1 MRPSDP
7 LDTYLLRVLCG
18 VITERSVSRTAL
30 RLNQTQPAISAALK
44 RLREVFGDPLLVRE
58 KTGMV
63 PTERAL
69 QLVEHARAALSE
81 IDKLLGDA
89 GAFDPYNTTQTFRIG
104 SPDYLAGAFM
114 ADIAQTLRRDTRK
127 ARLLVHALGP
137 EYDFERALAT
147 GELDVVIGNWPQ
159 PPEQLHLKLI
169 LEDDI
174 VCLVSKANPLARK
187 GLTSDSY
194 LRATHVVPMPYSLTQ
209 KGVIDTHL
217 STLRVARDARVVVQS
232 FNMAPYLLPDTDLVF
247 TTSRHFAQYYAKLLP
262 LAILPAPIDF
272 PRMRFYQ
279 LWHDRSHRSPAHSWF
294 RDMVTGAGRR
304 LQDDTKPQ
312 ASVTTTAIARRP
324 TSHGI

>member
-1 MRPSDP
+1 M
-7 LDTYLLRVLCG
+7 
-18 VITERSVSRTAL
+18 
-30 RLNQTQPAISAALK
+30 
-44 RLREVFGDPLLVRE
+44 RE

-69 QLVEHARAALSE
+69 QLVEHARAALGE

-147 GELDVVIGNWPQ
+147 GELNVVIGNWPQ

-312 ASVTTTAIARRP
+312 ASVTATAIARRP